1 MIRSWIKTGAAGALS
16 RTGMDKVVGSLA
28 GSRGVPVVIGYHR
41 VVEDFAASAAT
52 SIPSMLVSGEMLERH
67 LDWIGSR
74 FRFVSLDEVGAR
86 LEGRDGSRDPIAAI
100 TFDDGYRDFYDIAL
114 PLLLRKGVPA
124 TVFVVTGLVG
134 TTGVQLHDKLY
145 LLLARRAGAR
155 SLKAAQ
161 LARLLQDLGVAVP
174 SVVANTPYLA
184 TEALLGAL
192 SQENLRRVVAVLESE
207 SPIPEDTFKPFYSL
221 TWEMLDRLQRT
232 GITIGSHTKTHVIM
246 TNETGPHVVDEVTGS
261 KEEIERRLGTTVQH
275 FAYPSGQFNI
285 ASVRAV
291 AKAGYRF
298 GYTVCAHRDARYP
311 QLTVPRTLLWE
322 NSCRDF
328 RGAFSGPILNCQVHR
343 AFDVVSGCRQPH
355 QMNQECG
362 HAQ

>member
-16 RTGMDKVVGSLA
+16 RTGMDKMVGSLA
-28 GSRGVPVVIGYHR
+28 GSRGVPIVIGYHR
-41 VVEDFAASAAT
+41 VVEDFTASAAT
-52 SIPSMLVSGEMLERH
+52 SIPSMLVSRQMLERH
-67 LDWIGSR
+67 LDWIGQR

-100 TFDDGYRDFYDIAL
+100 TFDDGYRDFYDHAL
-114 PLLLRKGVPA
+114 PLLQRKGVPA
-124 TVFVVTGLVG
+124 TVFVVTGLVD
-134 TTGVQLHDKLY
+134 TTGVQLHDRLY
-145 LLLARRAGAR
+145 LLLARRGEAR

-161 LARLLQDLGVAVP
+161 LARLLQDLGIAVP

-184 TEALLGAL
+184 TQTLLEAL
-192 SQENLRRVVAVLESE
+192 SQESLQKVVALLESE
-207 SPIPEDTFKPFYSL
+207 SPIPDDTFKPFYSL
-221 TWEMLDRLQRT
+221 TWEMLERIHRA

-246 TNETGPHVVDEVTGS
+246 TNETGPRVVNEVTGS
-261 KEEIERRLGTTVQH
+261 KEAIEKKLGTQVRH
-275 FAYPSGQFNI
+275 FAYPSGQFNPS
-285 ASVRAV
+285 SVRAV

-298 GYTVCAHRDARYP
+298 GYTVCTHRDARFP